1 MANSSV
7 WEEFKHIFRPEAET
21 TTGGPEDPATVADAE
36 FRKARRADADS
47 AEATKYIQEYRAWWS
62 LQIDNSDPD
71 PDKGVESAAMRGF
84 VQATYRKCLRRLD
97 DQLRIARE

>member
-1 MANSSV
+1 MPSSSV
-7 WEEFKHIFRPEAET
+7 WDEFKHLFSDESRTIT
-21 TTGGPEDPATVADAE
+21 DPAMIPDDVADAE
-36 FRKARRADADS
+36 FKKARRADADA
-47 AEATKYIQEYRAWWS
+47 AEATKYMQEFRAWLS
-62 LQIDNSDPD
+62 VEIDKSDPD